1 MTAQPKIS
9 ETAFAPMPRGFQ
21 ARQNGIWREVKG
33 KDGNPEWE
41 WLCSPLRV
49 LALPRDR
56 SGMGWGRLVEVT
68 DADGNAHRW
77 AIPARMFAGDGA
89 EVRAGLLDMGLNLAS
104 GTASRHALS
113 DLLQRWQPP
122 DRAFTADRLGWA
134 DEACAAFV
142 CGDGRV
148 IGAGDVVY
156 QHENTPAAAA
166 EMKPAGTL
174 DGWRET
180 VAAPCAGNPLMVAA
194 VSLAFA
200 GPLLEPL
207 GLDGGGMHLRGASS
221 RGKSTVQRVA
231 VSVWGSPRFL
241 HSWRATANG
250 LEGVA
255 AACNASL
262 LALDELGEISGREAG
277 AAAYMLANGAGK
289 ARANRSGAARAA
301 MRWRV
306 VVLSSGE
313 ITLADKMAEAGGK
326 AAAGQAVRL
335 LDVAADGRAHGAF
348 DDLHGAPDGAT
359 FADRLREAT
368 ATHYGTAGPAF
379 VAAFL
384 DNRETA
390 TATVRAAMAGF
401 ATKAAE
407 RFGLSGEGQTARA
420 TARLGLVAAAGELA
434 TAFGLTGWPRGAA
447 VAAALDVL
455 GGWLDGRGGGGPAEA
470 REAVERVRAFLVAH
484 GDARFEP
491 VSKGDDDRPVINR
504 AGWREG
510 GTFYIAADVWRDIHK
525 GADPSRAARHLRD
538 AGFLTPG
545 EGKNLAARA
554 PRGIPGRP
562 RAYAVGEEIMGAGD
576 E

>member
-1 MTAQPKIS
+1 
-9 ETAFAPMPRGFQ
+9 
-21 ARQNGIWREVKG
+21 
-33 KDGNPEWE
+33 
-41 WLCSPLRV
+41 
-49 LALPRDR
+49 
-56 SGMGWGRLVEVT
+56 
-68 DADGNAHRW
+68 
-77 AIPARMFAGDGA
+77 MFAGDGA

-113 DLLQRWQPP
+113 DLLQRWQPS

-148 IGAGDVVY
+148 IGADDVVY

-166 EMKPAGTL
+166 EMKMAGRL
-174 DGWRET
+174 EGWRDT
-180 VAAPCAGNPLMVAA
+180 VAALCAGNPLMVAT

-200 GPLLEPL
+200 GPLLEPH
-207 GLDGGGMHLRGASS
+207 GLDGGGVHLRGASS

-277 AAAYMLANGAGK
+277 AAAYMLANGTGK
-289 ARANRSGAARAA
+289 ARANRSGAARAS
-301 MRWRV
+301 MRWRK

-313 ITLADKMAEAGGK
+313 ITLADKIAEMGGK

-348 DDLHGAPDGAT
+348 DELHGALDGAA

-368 ATHYGTAGPAF
+368 ATNYGTAGPIF

-384 DNRETA
+384 EQREAA
-390 TATVRAAMAGF
+390 TMTVRGAIELFRAM
-401 ATKAAE
+401 AAE
-407 RFGLSGEGQTARA
+407 RFDLSDEGQTARA

-434 TAFGLTGWPRGAA
+434 TTFGLTGWAPSAA
-447 VAAALDVL
+447 RDAALEVL
-455 GGWLDGRGGGGPAEA
+455 GGWLDGRGGSDPAEA

-491 VSKGDDDRPVINR
+491 VMKGNDDRPVSNR
-504 AGWREG
+504 AGWRDG
-510 GTFYIAADVWRDIHK
+510 DTFFIGADAWREIHK
-525 GADPSRAARHLRD
+525 GADPSRAARHLQD

-545 EGKNLAARA
+545 EGNNMAKKA
-554 PRGIPGRP
+554 PRSIKDRP
-562 RAYAVGEEIMGAGD
+562 RAYVVAAKIMGAGN